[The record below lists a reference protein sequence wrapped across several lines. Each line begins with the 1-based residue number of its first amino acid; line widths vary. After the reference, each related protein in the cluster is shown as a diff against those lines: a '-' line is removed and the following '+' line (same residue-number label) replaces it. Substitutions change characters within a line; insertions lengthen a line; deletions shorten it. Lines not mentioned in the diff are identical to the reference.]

1 MKYIKSFNEAG
12 FRRPSHS
19 NVVRNRDTSTL
30 IDEVK
35 ELCNNYLTYLYDSGF
50 KISVR
55 EEFFKTIGKRF
66 FKVAISKNKF
76 TLSDISDEIIQFV
89 EYLNTKEYKL
99 SNDIVK
105 FAGIKTGFIDID
117 DIINDSD
124 RYKKIYDIELSDVYL
139 LISCTTK
146 V

>member
-1 MKYIKSFNEAG
+1 MKYIKSFNEAV

-19 NVVRNRDTSTL
+19 NVRVVRNRDTSTL
-30 IDEVK
+30 DEVK

-55 EEFFKTIGKRF
+55 EEFFKTRGKRF

-76 TLSDISDEIIQFV
+76 TLSEISDEIIQFV
-89 EYLNTKEYKL
+89 DYLKSKEFKL
-99 SNDIVK
+99 DNDYVK
-105 FAGIKTGFIDID
+105 FVGKFIGNIEID

-124 RYKKIYDIELSDVYL
+124 RYKKIYDVELSDVYL
-139 LISCTTK
+139 LISCTK